1 MVSRTKK
8 PSKAPSKAK
17 AAAPQKASAK
27 AAPKDRDSLIKLRA
41 HVNDIE
47 KRLKRANTLTRSSV
61 KALKSSF
68 ENLDA
73 KSNIGAS
80 SSDLAGNIEM
90 LSERLTGL
98 IDQTRKDVAHDLQ
111 VVVTD
116 PRLETL
122 SAALTKANRRLS
134 KAEGQQAE
142 AIGAINTQIA
152 ALATAVDERMA
163 RETRERESVQ
173 EVLSQRLT
181 DVETNSTDA
190 IKKIGEKVVLVSESL
205 SDKVSGLT
213 KEVAEEALNQ
223 QKGYEEHKAQIAQRV
238 EAIEDD
244 QRNTVPSI
252 ERRLVTL
259 ASRLDALEA
268 VEPQVYEALA
278 DAPPPFEAA
287 PQYEAPTPEQ
297 EQPYGQLDA
306 FSPSEPVQVQAIA
319 PPQNTYE
326 AQAQPVTE
334 PIIPEQYGLQEYAPQ
349 EFVAPYAAAQGGSV
363 ATTYENP
370 YAARLAGQEYVEP
383 QAPSH
388 APFNPQTGAFEP
400 AGIAS
405 TPYDQAPP
413 PPPMPDGMPLDL
425 PLADVPDETMD
436 TARPGASPKAKKK
449 RTMRRK
455 IKSVKAIG
463 NTGISSPVKIAAL
476 MVGVAVIGLV
486 GIASVGFF
494 VAKDAPQKAVGG
506 DTATPAAGRAA
517 PSGKVTVPDFAAV
530 ETIPEAQSLQTIAAV
545 GDYSEEMQAPDLG
558 TDTAQ
563 KLTLE
568 AAAAKG
574 DPIAQFQLGLSHLE
588 AGRDADAVR
597 LIRLAANQG
606 HAAAQ
611 YRLGKLYE
619 FGIGVTANPV
629 TAMDLMEKA
638 ASNGNRIAMHDLG
651 HYHATGTG
659 GAAPDINQ
667 AVAWFQKAAE
677 RGVLDSQFNLG
688 VLFQGGAGIEKSPI
702 DSYVWYAVAG
712 AQGDKVALQRRDLLA
727 RDLSPDQL
735 AQAKSRVKAFTPKRV
750 DDVANGVFRNLP
762 WAQPAKARAS
772 VNQAVKNAQQMLS
785 TLGYDVG
792 TPDGAMGPKTRN
804 AVISF
809 ERANGLPETGRV
821 DASLI
826 ERLSLAAGV

>member
-173 EVLSQRLT
+173 EALSQRLI

-213 KEVAEEALNQ
+213 KEAAEEAFNQ

-268 VEPQVYEALA
+268 VEPQSYETPAN
-278 DAPPPFEAA
+278 APPPFEAA

-349 EFVAPYAAAQGGSV
+349 EFVAPYAAAQGGGV

-413 PPPMPDGMPLDL
+413 PPPMPGGMPLDL

-476 MVGVAVIGLV
+476 MVGVAVIGLF
-486 GIASVGFF
+486 A
-494 VAKDAPQKAVGG
+494 AKAVLPKIIGS
-506 DTATPAAGRAA
+506 DEPAPSARSAA

-568 AAAAKG
+568 AAASKG

-606 HAAAQ
+606 QAATQ

-619 FGIGVTANPV
+619 FGIGVTANPA

-659 GAAPDINQ
+659 GAAPNITQ

-727 RDLSPDQL
+727 RDLSPGQL

-821 DASLI
+821 DVSLI